1 MCGRVL
7 YESSACITIMLSRI
21 AQGLKASHVSSVPE
35 AVSALDE
42 TLKRI
47 LDHAKTSGLVDH
59 LCLCLANSG
68 SSLISGSSS
77 MLRAACEA
85 CRAIWLLIDA
95 LETLSIKESPLLF
108 PLNAL
113 RSHSLVRLGTRE
125 HEGGSFVGADSA
137 KVVDVV
143 TRAFV
148 TSKAIQVAI
157 YYCLHQRFEA
167 AMSAAI
173 QVFCLSSLIFEF
185 SSVHVIYPIKQPVIR
200 PLIISKNQRQCLNI
214 FVCIMFHNCRP
225 I

>member
-1 MCGRVL
+1 
-7 YESSACITIMLSRI
+7 MLSRI
-21 AQGLKASHVSSVPE
+21 AQGHKEPHVTSVPE

-47 LDHAKTSGLVDH
+47 LDHAKSSGMVDH

-85 CRAIWLLIDA
+85 CRAIWSLIDA
-95 LETLSIKESPLLF
+95 LEMLSIKESSLLF

-113 RSHSLVRLGTRE
+113 RSHSLVRLGKRE
-125 HEGGSFVGADSA
+125 HEGGSLVGAESA

-167 AMSAAI
+167 AMSAGI
-173 QVFCLSSLIFEF
+173 QVFVSHLKYLRFLCTRNIPNKAASYMAFNHFKEPKAAVFSFLLPVPKYFCLH
-185 SSVHVIYPIKQPVIR
+185 HV
-200 PLIISKNQRQCLNI
+200 S
-214 FVCIMFHNCRP
+214 
-225 I
+225 